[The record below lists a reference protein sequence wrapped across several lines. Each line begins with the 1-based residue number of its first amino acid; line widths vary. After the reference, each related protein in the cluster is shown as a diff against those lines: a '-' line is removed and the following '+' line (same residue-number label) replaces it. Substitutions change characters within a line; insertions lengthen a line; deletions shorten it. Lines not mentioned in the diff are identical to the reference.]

1 MQTPRRH
8 FASVWAVPLPAMK
21 STASSKPCGRSY
33 KTRILANKMLTL
45 IRYIKR
51 YVALLVI
58 AGLLLPLTAS
68 AATTS
73 NKSAS
78 SSSSDSTNQV
88 TQGYGTTQALQNG
101 MIVKLLDNDTTK
113 VEPVT
118 TDTIAKMQ
126 GVVVA
131 ANDAAFALG
140 NNGNNGQVFVATTG
154 KYEVLVSNQNGP
166 IKSGDYITI
175 SALAGIGM
183 KV

>member
-1 MQTPRRH
+1 MRMPRPR
-8 FASVWAVPLPAMK
+8 FASLWDGRLPRTR
-21 STASSKPCGRSY
+21 STVSSKPCGRLY
-33 KTRILANKMLTL
+33 KTRILASKMLTL
-45 IRYIKR
+45 IRYTR
-51 YVALLVI
+51 RFVALLVI
-58 AGLLLPLTAS
+58 AGLLLPVAAS
-68 AATTS
+68 AATTT